1 MSLLDTINEERAKC
15 VHLHLLKNEIP
26 ADELKAVLSRLNLD
40 FPLNEYG
47 FCPHLVCMKSPE
59 DGTLFADNTND
70 GYFTRLTL
78 RFNIVE
84 CQTLEQWKNN
94 VLALGNPQKTF
105 SAGESNISNN
115 NALF

>member
-1 MSLLDTINEERAKC
+1 MSLLDTINTERAKC
-15 VHLHLLKNEIP
+15 IHLHLLNNEIP

-47 FCPHLVCMKSPE
+47 FCPHLICMKSPE

-78 RFNIVE
+78 RFDIVE
-84 CQTLEQWKNN
+84 CQTLEEWKNN
-94 VLALGNPQKTF
+94 VLALGNSQSLTF
-105 SAGESNISNN
+105 SPTSSNNNN